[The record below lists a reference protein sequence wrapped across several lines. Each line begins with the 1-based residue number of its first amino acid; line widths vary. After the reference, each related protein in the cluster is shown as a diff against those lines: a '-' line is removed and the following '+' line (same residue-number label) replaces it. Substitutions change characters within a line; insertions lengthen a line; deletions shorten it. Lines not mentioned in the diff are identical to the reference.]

1 MDTELLKTFLE
12 VSRTRHFGR
21 AAESLYLTQ
30 SAVSFRIRQ
39 LENQLGVNLFTRHRN
54 NIRLTAAGEKLLPYA
69 ETLMSTWQA
78 ARKEVAHTSRHNE
91 FSIGASASLWECMLN
106 QWLGRLYQNQD
117 AHTGLQ
123 FEARIAQRQSLVKQL
138 HERQLDLL
146 ITTEAPKM
154 DEFRGLMLNRTKTHV
169 RREKPSK
176 KSTNG
181 RWCPFCANLRLKRHR
196 FEGVFQCPLYFDLSD
211 KKLLTCETVRLSVK
225 PQFSSQLLGYFTL
238 ALYTSAPSKLKGD
251 LNYLRL
257 EWGPD
262 FQQHEAGLI
271 GADEVPILTT
281 SSAELAQQQI
291 AMLNG
296 CTWLPVSWAR
306 KKGGLHT
313 VVDSTTLSR
322 PLYAIWLQ
330 NSDKNA
336 LIRDL
341 LKINV
346 LDEVY

>member
-1 MDTELLKTFLE
+1 MESTVDTELLKTFLE

-21 AAESLYLTQ
+21 AAEALYLTQ

-54 NIRLTAAGEKLLPYA
+54 NIRLTTAGEKLLPYA
-69 ETLMSTWQA
+69 ETLMNTWQA

-106 QWLGRLYQNQD
+106 AWLGRLYQLQEPQS
-117 AHTGLQ
+117 GLQ

-154 DEFRGLMLNRTKTHV
+154 DEF
-169 RREKPSK
+169 
-176 KSTNG
+176 
-181 RWCPFCANLRLKRHR
+181 
-196 FEGVFQCPLYFDLSD
+196 
-211 KKLLTCETVRLSVK
+211 
-225 PQFSSQLLGYFTL
+225 SSQLLGHFTL
-238 ALYTSAPSKLKGD
+238 ALYCSSPARKKSE

-262 FQQHEAGLI
+262 FQQHETGLI
-271 GADEVPILTT
+271 AADEVPVLTT
-281 SSAELAQQQI
+281 SSAELARQQLS
-291 AMLNG
+291 ALNG
-296 CTWLPVSWAR
+296 CSWLPVNWANE
-306 KKGGLHT
+306 KGGLHT
-313 VVDSTTLSR
+313 VADSATLSR

-330 NSDKNA
+330 NSDKYP
-336 LIRDL
+336 LICDL
-341 LKINV
+341 LKTDV
-346 LDEVY
+346 LDEQ

>member
-1 MDTELLKTFLE
+1 MESTVDTELLKTFLE

-21 AAESLYLTQ
+21 AAEALYLTQ

-54 NIRLTAAGEKLLPYA
+54 NIRLTTAGEKLLPYA
-69 ETLMSTWQA
+69 ETLMNTWQA

-106 QWLGRLYQNQD
+106 AWLGRLYQLQEPQS
-117 AHTGLQ
+117 GLQ

-154 DEFRGLMLNRTKTHV
+154 DEF
-169 RREKPSK
+169 
-176 KSTNG
+176 
-181 RWCPFCANLRLKRHR
+181 
-196 FEGVFQCPLYFDLSD
+196 
-211 KKLLTCETVRLSVK
+211 
-225 PQFSSQLLGYFTL
+225 SSQLLGHFTL
-238 ALYTSAPSKLKGD
+238 ALYCSSPARKKSE

-262 FQQHEAGLI
+262 FQQHETGLI
-271 GADEVPILTT
+271 AADEVPVLTT
-281 SSAELAQQQI
+281 SSAELALARQQLS
-291 AMLNG
+291 ALNG
-296 CTWLPVSWAR
+296 CSWLPVNWANE
-306 KKGGLHT
+306 KGGLHT
-313 VVDSTTLSR
+313 VADSATLSR

-330 NSDKNA
+330 NSDKYS
-336 LIRDL
+336 LICDL
-341 LKINV
+341 LKTDV
-346 LDEVY
+346 LDEQ

>member
-21 AAESLYLTQ
+21 AAEALYLTQ

-39 LENQLGVNLFTRHRN
+39 LENQMGVNLFTRHRN
-54 NIRLTAAGEKLLPYA
+54 NIRLTTAGEKLLPYA
-69 ETLMSTWQA
+69 ETLMNTWQA

-106 QWLGRLYQNQD
+106 AWLGRLYQLQEPQS
-117 AHTGLQ
+117 GLQ

-154 DEFRGLMLNRTKTHV
+154 DEF
-169 RREKPSK
+169 
-176 KSTNG
+176 
-181 RWCPFCANLRLKRHR
+181 
-196 FEGVFQCPLYFDLSD
+196 
-211 KKLLTCETVRLSVK
+211 
-225 PQFSSQLLGYFTL
+225 SSQLLGHFTL
-238 ALYTSAPSKLKGD
+238 ALYCSSPARKKSE

-262 FQQHEAGLI
+262 FQQHETGLI
-271 GADEVPILTT
+271 AADEVPVLTT
-281 SSAELAQQQI
+281 SSAELARQQLS
-291 AMLNG
+291 ALNG
-296 CTWLPVSWAR
+296 CSWLPVNWANE
-306 KKGGLHT
+306 KGGLHT
-313 VVDSTTLSR
+313 VADSATLSR

-330 NSDKNA
+330 NSDKYS
-336 LIRDL
+336 LICDL
-341 LKINV
+341 LKTDV
-346 LDEVY
+346 LDEQ

>member
-21 AAESLYLTQ
+21 AAEALYLTQ

-54 NIRLTAAGEKLLPYA
+54 NIRLTTAGEKLLPYA
-69 ETLMSTWQA
+69 ETLMNTWQA

-106 QWLGRLYQNQD
+106 AWLGRLYQLQEPQS
-117 AHTGLQ
+117 GLQ

-154 DEFRGLMLNRTKTHV
+154 DEF
-169 RREKPSK
+169 
-176 KSTNG
+176 
-181 RWCPFCANLRLKRHR
+181 
-196 FEGVFQCPLYFDLSD
+196 
-211 KKLLTCETVRLSVK
+211 
-225 PQFSSQLLGYFTL
+225 SSQLLGHFTL
-238 ALYTSAPSKLKGD
+238 ALYCSSPARKKSE

-262 FQQHEAGLI
+262 FQQHETGLI
-271 GADEVPILTT
+271 AADEVPVLTT
-281 SSAELAQQQI
+281 SSAELARQQLS
-291 AMLNG
+291 ALNG
-296 CTWLPVSWAR
+296 CSWLPVNWANE
-306 KKGGLHT
+306 KGGLHT
-313 VVDSTTLSR
+313 VADSATLSR

-330 NSDKNA
+330 NSESPQ
-336 LIRDL
+336 
-341 LKINV
+341 V
-346 LDEVY
+346 

>member
-21 AAESLYLTQ
+21 AAEALYLTQ

-54 NIRLTAAGEKLLPYA
+54 NIRLTTAGEKLLPYA
-69 ETLMSTWQA
+69 ETLMNTWQA

-106 QWLGRLYQNQD
+106 AWLGRLYQLQEPQS
-117 AHTGLQ
+117 GLQ

-154 DEFRGLMLNRTKTHV
+154 DEF
-169 RREKPSK
+169 
-176 KSTNG
+176 
-181 RWCPFCANLRLKRHR
+181 
-196 FEGVFQCPLYFDLSD
+196 
-211 KKLLTCETVRLSVK
+211 
-225 PQFSSQLLGYFTL
+225 SSQLLGHFTL
-238 ALYTSAPSKLKGD
+238 ALYCSSPARKKSE

-262 FQQHEAGLI
+262 FQQHETGLI
-271 GADEVPILTT
+271 AADEVPVLTT
-281 SSAELAQQQI
+281 SSAELARQQLS
-291 AMLNG
+291 ALNG
-296 CTWLPVSWAR
+296 CSWLPVNWANE
-306 KKGGLHT
+306 KGGLHT
-313 VVDSTTLSR
+313 VADSATLSR
-322 PLYAIWLQ
+322 TLYAIWLQ
-330 NSDKNA
+330 NSDKYS
-336 LIRDL
+336 LICDL
-341 LKINV
+341 LKTDV
-346 LDEVY
+346 LDEQ

>member
-1 MDTELLKTFLE
+1 MESTVDTELLKTFLE

-21 AAESLYLTQ
+21 AAEALYLTQ

-54 NIRLTAAGEKLLPYA
+54 NIRLTTAGEKLLPYA
-69 ETLMSTWQA
+69 ETLMNTWQA

-106 QWLGRLYQNQD
+106 AWLGRLYQLQEPQS
-117 AHTGLQ
+117 GLQ

-154 DEFRGLMLNRTKTHV
+154 DEF
-169 RREKPSK
+169 
-176 KSTNG
+176 
-181 RWCPFCANLRLKRHR
+181 
-196 FEGVFQCPLYFDLSD
+196 
-211 KKLLTCETVRLSVK
+211 
-225 PQFSSQLLGYFTL
+225 SSQLLGHFTL
-238 ALYTSAPSKLKGD
+238 ALYCSSPARKKSE

-262 FQQHEAGLI
+262 FQQHETGLI
-271 GADEVPILTT
+271 AADEVPVLTT
-281 SSAELAQQQI
+281 SSAELARQQLS
-291 AMLNG
+291 ALNG
-296 CTWLPVSWAR
+296 CSWLPVNWANE
-306 KKGGLHT
+306 KGGLHT
-313 VVDSTTLSR
+313 VADSATLSR

-330 NSDKNA
+330 NSDKYS
-336 LIRDL
+336 LICDL
-341 LKINV
+341 LKTDV
-346 LDEVY
+346 LNEQ

>member
-1 MDTELLKTFLE
+1 MESTVDTELLKTFLE

-21 AAESLYLTQ
+21 AAEALYLTQ

-54 NIRLTAAGEKLLPYA
+54 NIRLTTAGEKLLPYA
-69 ETLMSTWQA
+69 ETLMNTWQA

-106 QWLGRLYQNQD
+106 AWLGRLYQLQEPQS
-117 AHTGLQ
+117 GLQ

-154 DEFRGLMLNRTKTHV
+154 DEF
-169 RREKPSK
+169 
-176 KSTNG
+176 
-181 RWCPFCANLRLKRHR
+181 
-196 FEGVFQCPLYFDLSD
+196 
-211 KKLLTCETVRLSVK
+211 
-225 PQFSSQLLGYFTL
+225 SSQLLGHFTL
-238 ALYTSAPSKLKGD
+238 ALYCSSPARKKSE

-262 FQQHEAGLI
+262 FQQHETGLI
-271 GADEVPILTT
+271 AADEVPVLTT
-281 SSAELAQQQI
+281 SSAELARQQLS
-291 AMLNG
+291 ALNG
-296 CTWLPVSWAR
+296 YSWLPVNWANE
-306 KKGGLHT
+306 KGGLHT
-313 VVDSTTLSR
+313 VADSATLSR

-330 NSDKNA
+330 NSDKYS
-336 LIRDL
+336 LICDL
-341 LKINV
+341 LKTDV
-346 LDEVY
+346 LDEQ

>member
-21 AAESLYLTQ
+21 AAEALYLTQ

-54 NIRLTAAGEKLLPYA
+54 NIRLTTAGEKLLPYA
-69 ETLMSTWQA
+69 ETLMNTWQA

-106 QWLGRLYQNQD
+106 AWLGRLYQLQEPQS
-117 AHTGLQ
+117 GLQ

-154 DEFRGLMLNRTKTHV
+154 DEF
-169 RREKPSK
+169 
-176 KSTNG
+176 
-181 RWCPFCANLRLKRHR
+181 
-196 FEGVFQCPLYFDLSD
+196 
-211 KKLLTCETVRLSVK
+211 
-225 PQFSSQLLGYFTL
+225 SSQLLGHFTL
-238 ALYTSAPSKLKGD
+238 ALYCSSPARKKSE

-262 FQQHEAGLI
+262 FQQHETGLI
-271 GADEVPILTT
+271 AADEVPVLTT
-281 SSAELAQQQI
+281 SSAELARQQLS
-291 AMLNG
+291 ALNG
-296 CTWLPVSWAR
+296 CSWLPVNWANE
-306 KKGGLHT
+306 KGGLHT
-313 VVDSTTLSR
+313 VADSATLSR

-330 NSDKNA
+330 NSDKYS
-336 LIRDL
+336 LLCDL
-341 LKINV
+341 LKTDV
-346 LDEVY
+346 LDEQ

>member
-1 MDTELLKTFLE
+1 MESTVDTELLKTFLE

-21 AAESLYLTQ
+21 AAEALYLTQ

-69 ETLMSTWQA
+69 ETLMNTWQA

-106 QWLGRLYQNQD
+106 DWLGRLYQLQELQS
-117 AHTGLQ
+117 GLQ

-154 DEFRGLMLNRTKTHV
+154 DEF
-169 RREKPSK
+169 
-176 KSTNG
+176 
-181 RWCPFCANLRLKRHR
+181 
-196 FEGVFQCPLYFDLSD
+196 
-211 KKLLTCETVRLSVK
+211 
-225 PQFSSQLLGYFTL
+225 SSQLLGHFTL
-238 ALYTSAPSKLKGD
+238 ALYCSSPARMKSE

-262 FQQHEAGLI
+262 FQQHETGLI
-271 GADEVPILTT
+271 AADEVPVLTT
-281 SSAELAQQQI
+281 SSAELARQQLS
-291 AMLNG
+291 ALNG
-296 CTWLPVSWAR
+296 CSWLPVNWANE
-306 KKGGLHT
+306 KGGLHT
-313 VVDSTTLSR
+313 VADSATLSR

-330 NSDKNA
+330 NSDKYS

-341 LKINV
+341 LKTDV
-346 LDEVY
+346 LDEQ

>member
-21 AAESLYLTQ
+21 AAEALYLTQ

-54 NIRLTAAGEKLLPYA
+54 NIRLTTAGEKLLPYA
-69 ETLMSTWQA
+69 ETLMNTWQA

-106 QWLGRLYQNQD
+106 AWLGRLYQLQEPQS
-117 AHTGLQ
+117 GLQ

-154 DEFRGLMLNRTKTHV
+154 DEF
-169 RREKPSK
+169 
-176 KSTNG
+176 
-181 RWCPFCANLRLKRHR
+181 
-196 FEGVFQCPLYFDLSD
+196 
-211 KKLLTCETVRLSVK
+211 
-225 PQFSSQLLGYFTL
+225 SSQLLGHFTL
-238 ALYTSAPSKLKGD
+238 ALYCSSPARKKSE

-262 FQQHEAGLI
+262 FQQHETGLI
-271 GADEVPILTT
+271 AADEVPVLTT
-281 SSAELAQQQI
+281 SSAELARQQLS
-291 AMLNG
+291 ALNG
-296 CTWLPVSWAR
+296 CSWLPVNWANE
-306 KKGGLHT
+306 KGGLHT
-313 VVDSTTLSR
+313 VADSATLSR

-330 NSDKNA
+330 NSDKYS
-336 LIRDL
+336 LICDL
-341 LKINV
+341 LKTDV
-346 LDEVY
+346 LDEQ

>member
-21 AAESLYLTQ
+21 AAEALYLTQ

-69 ETLMSTWQA
+69 ETLMNTWQA
-78 ARKEVAHTSRHNE
+78 ARKEVSQTSQHNE

-106 QWLGRLYQNQD
+106 SWLGLLYQ
-117 AHTGLQ
+117 AHTTMQ

-154 DEFRGLMLNRTKTHV
+154 DEF
-169 RREKPSK
+169 
-176 KSTNG
+176 
-181 RWCPFCANLRLKRHR
+181 
-196 FEGVFQCPLYFDLSD
+196 
-211 KKLLTCETVRLSVK
+211 
-225 PQFSSQLLGYFTL
+225 SSLLLGHFTL
-238 ALYTSAPSKLKGD
+238 ALYCASPSRLKAD

-262 FQQHEAGLI
+262 FQQHEVELLA
-271 GADEVPILTT
+271 ADDVPMLTT
-281 SSAELAQQQI
+281 SSAVLAKQQLS
-291 AMLNG
+291 ALEG
-296 CTWLPVSWAR
+296 CSWLPVNWAR
-306 KKGGLHT
+306 AQEDIHT
-313 VVDSTTLSR
+313 VSDSNTLSR

-330 NSDKNA
+330 NSDKQA
-336 LIRDL
+336 QIREI
-341 LKINV
+341 LKTSIFA
-346 LDEVY
+346 

>member
-21 AAESLYLTQ
+21 AAEALYLTQ

-54 NIRLTAAGEKLLPYA
+54 NIRLTTAGEKLLPYA
-69 ETLMSTWQA
+69 ETLMNTWQA

-106 QWLGRLYQNQD
+106 AWLGRLYQLQEPQS
-117 AHTGLQ
+117 GLQ

-154 DEFRGLMLNRTKTHV
+154 DEF
-169 RREKPSK
+169 
-176 KSTNG
+176 
-181 RWCPFCANLRLKRHR
+181 
-196 FEGVFQCPLYFDLSD
+196 
-211 KKLLTCETVRLSVK
+211 
-225 PQFSSQLLGYFTL
+225 SSQLLGHFTL
-238 ALYTSAPSKLKGD
+238 ALYCSSPARKKSE

-262 FQQHEAGLI
+262 FQQHETGLI
-271 GADEVPILTT
+271 AADKVPVLTT
-281 SSAELAQQQI
+281 SSAELARQQLS
-291 AMLNG
+291 ALNG
-296 CTWLPVSWAR
+296 CSWLPVNWANE
-306 KKGGLHT
+306 KGGLHT
-313 VVDSTTLSR
+313 VADSATLSR

-330 NSDKNA
+330 NSDRYS
-336 LIRDL
+336 LICDL
-341 LKINV
+341 LKTDV
-346 LDEVY
+346 LDEQ

>member
-21 AAESLYLTQ
+21 AAEALYLTQ

-54 NIRLTAAGEKLLPYA
+54 NIRLTTAGEKLLPYA
-69 ETLMSTWQA
+69 ETLMNTWQA

-106 QWLGRLYQNQD
+106 AWLGRLYQLQEPQS
-117 AHTGLQ
+117 GLQ
-123 FEARIAQRQSLVKQL
+123 FEARIAQRQSLMKQL

-154 DEFRGLMLNRTKTHV
+154 DEF
-169 RREKPSK
+169 
-176 KSTNG
+176 
-181 RWCPFCANLRLKRHR
+181 
-196 FEGVFQCPLYFDLSD
+196 
-211 KKLLTCETVRLSVK
+211 
-225 PQFSSQLLGYFTL
+225 SSQLLGHFTL
-238 ALYTSAPSKLKGD
+238 ALYCSSPARKKSE

-262 FQQHEAGLI
+262 FQQHETGLI
-271 GADEVPILTT
+271 AADEVPVLTT
-281 SSAELAQQQI
+281 SSAELARQQLS
-291 AMLNG
+291 ALNG
-296 CTWLPVSWAR
+296 CSWLPVNWANE
-306 KKGGLHT
+306 KGGLHT
-313 VVDSTTLSR
+313 VADSATLSR

-330 NSDKNA
+330 NSDKYS
-336 LIRDL
+336 LICDL
-341 LKINV
+341 LKTDV
-346 LDEVY
+346 LDEQ

>member
-1 MDTELLKTFLE
+1 MESTVDTELLKTFLE

-21 AAESLYLTQ
+21 AAEALYLTQ

-54 NIRLTAAGEKLLPYA
+54 NIRLTTAGEKLLPYA
-69 ETLMSTWQA
+69 ETLMNTWQA

-106 QWLGRLYQNQD
+106 AWLGRLYQLQEPQS
-117 AHTGLQ
+117 GLQ

-154 DEFRGLMLNRTKTHV
+154 DEF
-169 RREKPSK
+169 
-176 KSTNG
+176 
-181 RWCPFCANLRLKRHR
+181 
-196 FEGVFQCPLYFDLSD
+196 
-211 KKLLTCETVRLSVK
+211 
-225 PQFSSQLLGYFTL
+225 SSQLLGHFTL
-238 ALYTSAPSKLKGD
+238 ALYCSSPARKKSE

-262 FQQHEAGLI
+262 FQQHETGLI
-271 GADEVPILTT
+271 AADEVPVLTT
-281 SSAELAQQQI
+281 SSAELARQQLS
-291 AMLNG
+291 ALNG
-296 CTWLPVSWAR
+296 CSWLPVNWAIE
-306 KKGGLHT
+306 KGGLHT
-313 VVDSTTLSR
+313 VADSATLSR

-330 NSDKNA
+330 NSDKYS
-336 LIRDL
+336 LICDL
-341 LKINV
+341 LKTDV
-346 LDEVY
+346 LDEQ

>member
-21 AAESLYLTQ
+21 AAEALYLTQ

-54 NIRLTAAGEKLLPYA
+54 NIRLTTAGEKLLPYA
-69 ETLMSTWQA
+69 ETLMNTWQA

-106 QWLGRLYQNQD
+106 AWLGRLYQLQEPQS
-117 AHTGLQ
+117 GLQ

-154 DEFRGLMLNRTKTHV
+154 DEF
-169 RREKPSK
+169 
-176 KSTNG
+176 
-181 RWCPFCANLRLKRHR
+181 
-196 FEGVFQCPLYFDLSD
+196 
-211 KKLLTCETVRLSVK
+211 
-225 PQFSSQLLGYFTL
+225 SSQLLVHFTL
-238 ALYTSAPSKLKGD
+238 ALYCSSPARKKSE

-262 FQQHEAGLI
+262 FQQHETGLI
-271 GADEVPILTT
+271 AADEVPVLTT
-281 SSAELAQQQI
+281 SSAELARQQLS
-291 AMLNG
+291 ALNG
-296 CTWLPVSWAR
+296 CSWLPVNWANE
-306 KKGGLHT
+306 KGGLHT
-313 VVDSTTLSR
+313 VADSATLSR

-330 NSDKNA
+330 NSDKYS
-336 LIRDL
+336 LICDL
-341 LKINV
+341 LKTDV
-346 LDEVY
+346 LDEQ

>member
-12 VSRTRHFGR
+12 VSRTLHFGR
-21 AAESLYLTQ
+21 AAEVLYLTQ

-69 ETLMSTWQA
+69 ETLMNTWQA

-106 QWLGRLYQNQD
+106 NWLGRLYQLQEPQS
-117 AHTGLQ
+117 GLQ

-146 ITTEAPKM
+146 ITTEVSKM
-154 DEFRGLMLNRTKTHV
+154 DEL
-169 RREKPSK
+169 
-176 KSTNG
+176 
-181 RWCPFCANLRLKRHR
+181 
-196 FEGVFQCPLYFDLSD
+196 
-211 KKLLTCETVRLSVK
+211 
-225 PQFSSQLLGYFTL
+225 SSQLLGHFTL
-238 ALYTSAPSKLKGD
+238 ALYCGSPARMKSE

-262 FQQHEAGLI
+262 FQQHEKGLI
-271 GADEVPILTT
+271 AADEVPLLTT
-281 SSAELAQQQI
+281 SSAELARQQLS
-291 AMLNG
+291 ALNG
-296 CTWLPVSWAR
+296 CSWLPVNWANE
-306 KKGGLHT
+306 KGGLHT
-313 VVDSTTLSR
+313 VADSATLSR

-330 NSDKNA
+330 NSDKYL

-341 LKINV
+341 LKTSV
-346 LDEVY
+346 LDEQ

>member
-21 AAESLYLTQ
+21 AAEALYLTQ

-78 ARKEVAHTSRHNE
+78 ARKEVAHTSRHHQ
-91 FSIGASASLWECMLN
+91 FSIGANASLWECMLSD
-106 QWLGRLYQNQD
+106 WLTRLYSLQGN
-117 AHTGLQ
+117 LQ

-146 ITTEAPKM
+146 ITTETPKM
-154 DEFRGLMLNRTKTHV
+154 DE
-169 RREKPSK
+169 
-176 KSTNG
+176 
-181 RWCPFCANLRLKRHR
+181 
-196 FEGVFQCPLYFDLSD
+196 
-211 KKLLTCETVRLSVK
+211 
-225 PQFSSQLLGYFTL
+225 FSSQLLGHFTL
-238 ALYTSAPSKLKGD
+238 ALYCAAPEKSKSE

-262 FQQHEAGLI
+262 FQQHEAELI
-271 GADEVPILTT
+271 ASDDVPTLTT
-281 SSAELAQQQI
+281 SSAEVAHQLLPQ
-291 AMLNG
+291 LNG
-296 CTWLPVSWAR
+296 YTWLPVSWAEQ
-306 KKGGLHT
+306 KEALHPVADT
-313 VVDSTTLSR
+313 ATLSR

-330 NSDKNA
+330 NSDKQNQ
-336 LIRDL
+336 IRDL
-341 LKINV
+341 LKIKV
-346 LDEVY
+346 ID

>member
-21 AAESLYLTQ
+21 AAEALYLTQ

-54 NIRLTAAGEKLLPYA
+54 NIRLTTAGEKLLPYA
-69 ETLMSTWQA
+69 ETLMNTWQA

-106 QWLGRLYQNQD
+106 AWLGRLYQLQEPQS
-117 AHTGLQ
+117 GLQ

-154 DEFRGLMLNRTKTHV
+154 DEF
-169 RREKPSK
+169 
-176 KSTNG
+176 
-181 RWCPFCANLRLKRHR
+181 
-196 FEGVFQCPLYFDLSD
+196 
-211 KKLLTCETVRLSVK
+211 
-225 PQFSSQLLGYFTL
+225 SSQLLGHFTL
-238 ALYTSAPSKLKGD
+238 ALYCSSPARKKSE

-262 FQQHEAGLI
+262 FQQHETGLI
-271 GADEVPILTT
+271 AADEVPVLTT
-281 SSAELAQQQI
+281 SSAELARQQLS
-291 AMLNG
+291 ALNG
-296 CTWLPVSWAR
+296 CSWLPVNWANE
-306 KKGGLHT
+306 KGGLHT
-313 VVDSTTLSR
+313 VADSATLSR

-330 NSDKNA
+330 NSDRYS
-336 LIRDL
+336 LICDL
-341 LKINV
+341 LKTDV
-346 LDEVY
+346 LDEQ

>member
-21 AAESLYLTQ
+21 AAEALYLTQ

-78 ARKEVAHTSRHNE
+78 ARKEVANTSRHNE

-106 QWLGRLYQNQD
+106 EWLARLYQAD
-117 AHTGLQ
+117 DTLQ

-146 ITTEAPKM
+146 ITTETPKM
-154 DEFRGLMLNRTKTHV
+154 DE
-169 RREKPSK
+169 
-176 KSTNG
+176 
-181 RWCPFCANLRLKRHR
+181 
-196 FEGVFQCPLYFDLSD
+196 
-211 KKLLTCETVRLSVK
+211 
-225 PQFSSQLLGYFTL
+225 FSSQLLGHFPL
-238 ALYTSAPSKLKGD
+238 ELYCAIPMAVKSE

-257 EWGPD
+257 EWGAD

-271 GADEVPILTT
+271 AGDDIPLLTT
-281 SSAELAQQQI
+281 SSASLARRQL
-291 AMLNG
+291 MPLKG
-296 CTWLPVSWAR
+296 CTWLPTAWAR
-306 KKGGLHT
+306 EQSELYP
-313 VVDSTTLSR
+313 VSDSTPISR

-330 NSDKNA
+330 NSDKQPQ
-336 LIRDL
+336 IRDI
-341 LKINV
+341 LKTNV
-346 LDEVY
+346 F

>member
-1 MDTELLKTFLE
+1 MESTVDTELLKTFLE

-21 AAESLYLTQ
+21 AAEALYLTQ

-54 NIRLTAAGEKLLPYA
+54 NIRLTTAGEKLLPYA
-69 ETLMSTWQA
+69 ETLMNTWQA

-106 QWLGRLYQNQD
+106 AWLGRLYQLQEPQS
-117 AHTGLQ
+117 GLQ

-154 DEFRGLMLNRTKTHV
+154 DEF
-169 RREKPSK
+169 
-176 KSTNG
+176 
-181 RWCPFCANLRLKRHR
+181 
-196 FEGVFQCPLYFDLSD
+196 
-211 KKLLTCETVRLSVK
+211 
-225 PQFSSQLLGYFTL
+225 SSQLLGHFTL
-238 ALYTSAPSKLKGD
+238 ALYCSSPARKKSE

-262 FQQHEAGLI
+262 FQQHETGLI
-271 GADEVPILTT
+271 AADEVPVLTT
-281 SSAELAQQQI
+281 SSAELARQQLS
-291 AMLNG
+291 ALNG
-296 CTWLPVSWAR
+296 CSWLPVNWVNE
-306 KKGGLHT
+306 KGGLHT
-313 VVDSTTLSR
+313 VADSARLSR

-330 NSDKNA
+330 NSDKYS
-336 LIRDL
+336 LICDL
-341 LKINV
+341 LKTDV
-346 LDEVY
+346 LDDQ